1 MTTHIT
7 RRHVL
12 GVGAAA
18 AGLMLMPGRVRAS
31 QTFDLPAV
39 TFVVP
44 FDTGGSADRMARVTA
59 PFIAE
64 ELGVPVNVINRPGG
78 GGIAGHTWF
87 LTRPADGSTYL
98 VTAPTPHL
106 ANQVLTGRGTFA
118 WEDYAFLNAQWRDYY
133 MLSVNAEQPY
143 KSFDDLVAAL
153 GRPGEVSAGIL
164 RGDGGH
170 LSILLMMDALGL
182 PAENIRLVSFDG
194 GGAARTALAGNQVAM
209 SIISAQGTEPIRDAI
224 RPLAVFTPEPL
235 PGWDAPTITAA
246 LGAHDAQ
253 MKVLDADVRT
263 VMCHASLPQAH
274 PERLSLFMAAYERA
288 LAREDCRKALAG
300 ANIGAEWNGMAA
312 TTEIVNRNYEILS
325 SVAGRL
331 QE

>member
-1 MTTHIT
+1 MTARIT
-7 RRHVL
+7 RRHLL
-12 GVGAAA
+12 GAGAAA
-18 AGLMLMPGRVRAS
+18 AGLMLTTGRAFAS
-31 QTFDLPAV
+31 GTYDLPSV
-39 TFVVP
+39 TLVVP

-106 ANQVLTGRGTFA
+106 ANQVLTGLGSFA

-182 PAENIRLVSFDG
+182 PVENIRLVSFDG
-194 GGAARTALAGNQVAM
+194 GGAARTALAGNQVSM

-224 RPLAVFTPEPL
+224 RPLAVFTGQPL
-235 PGWDAPTITAA
+235 PNWNAPTVTEA
-246 LGAHDAQ
+246 LAIHNTD

-263 VMCHASLPQAH
+263 VMCHASLPEAH
-274 PERLSLFMAAYERA
+274 PERLSVFMAAYERA
-288 LAREDCRKALAG
+288 LSREDCKAALADVS
-300 ANIGAEWNGMAA
+300 IGGEWHGMAA
-312 TTEIVNRNYEILS
+312 TTEIVNRNYEILA
-325 SVAGRL
+325 SVADRL